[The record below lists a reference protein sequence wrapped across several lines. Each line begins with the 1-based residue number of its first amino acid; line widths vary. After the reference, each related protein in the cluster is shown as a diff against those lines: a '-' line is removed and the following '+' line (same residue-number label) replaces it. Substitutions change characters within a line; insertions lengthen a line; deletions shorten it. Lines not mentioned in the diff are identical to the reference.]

1 MNLNVAKELAD
12 LRRMTVGQL
21 RDRYAAVLGQPTN
34 ARHKDWLV
42 KRIIWRLQSQ
52 AEGDLSERARQRAA
66 ELANDADLRVTA
78 PKVSTEPSTPQL
90 TKTAS
95 IRMPTTGR
103 LPLPGTLITRV
114 YKGRELHVQVLDD
127 GFEFEGAVFKS
138 LSAVAKHIT
147 GSHCNGYLFFRLG
160 GAA

>member
-1 MNLNVAKELAD
+1 
-12 LRRMTVGQL
+12 
-21 RDRYAAVLGQPTN
+21 
-34 ARHKDWLV
+34 
-42 KRIIWRLQSQ
+42 
-52 AEGDLSERARQRAA
+52 
-66 ELANDADLRVTA
+66 
-78 PKVSTEPSTPQL
+78 
-90 TKTAS
+90 
-95 IRMPTTGR
+95 MPTTGR